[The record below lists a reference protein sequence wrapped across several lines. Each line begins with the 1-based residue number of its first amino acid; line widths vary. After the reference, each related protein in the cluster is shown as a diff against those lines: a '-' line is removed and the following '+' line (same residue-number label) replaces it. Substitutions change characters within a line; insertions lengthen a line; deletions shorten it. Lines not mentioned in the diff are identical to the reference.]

1 MTAFILAVIVNSY
14 NTGQA
19 SVTPRPHP
27 PGARGPEV
35 PPEELLRV
43 MER

>member
-27 PGARGPEV
+27 RGRPGV
-35 PPEELLRV
+35 PRRRPRNCSE
-43 MER
+43 